1 MASQITDS
9 SLRAL
14 VVDRLHAYYGP
25 SHVLHGVVL
34 DVPEGSIVGLVGR
47 NGVGKTTLVN
57 SVMGIVPAAQGTISV
72 FGQETTSWPTHKIA
86 RFGVRVVP
94 QGRRLFPTVSVRE
107 HLSIGAQGNSGKRT
121 HEWVYERFPALKER
135 AAAAART
142 LSGGEQSQLA
152 IARAVIAEPRL
163 ILMDEPT
170 EGLAPLMVAEVGR
183 LIRLLR
189 EEGTSVLLVEQNLKF
204 ALDVCDDVAVMSRG
218 QTVHREKVAEI
229 DDHSRFI
236 DRFMGV
242 EVGH

>member
-1 MASQITDS
+1 M
-9 SLRAL
+9 
-14 VVDRLHAYYGP
+14 
-25 SHVLHGVVL
+25 
-34 DVPEGSIVGLVGR
+34 GLVGR

-57 SVMGIVPAAQGTISV
+57 SVMGIVRPTQGTISV
-72 FGQETTSWPTHKIA
+72 FGQETTPWPTHKIA
-86 RFGVRVVP
+86 KFGVRVVP

-107 HLSIGAQGNSGKRT
+107 HLSIAAQGNSGKRA
-121 HEWVYERFPALKER
+121 HEWVYARFPALKER

-189 EEGTSVLLVEQNLKF
+189 EEGTSILLVEQNLKF
-204 ALDVCDDVAVMSRG
+204 SLDVCDEVAVMSRG
-218 QTVHREKVAEI
+218 QIVHREKVADI
-229 DDHSRFI
+229 TDRSRFI